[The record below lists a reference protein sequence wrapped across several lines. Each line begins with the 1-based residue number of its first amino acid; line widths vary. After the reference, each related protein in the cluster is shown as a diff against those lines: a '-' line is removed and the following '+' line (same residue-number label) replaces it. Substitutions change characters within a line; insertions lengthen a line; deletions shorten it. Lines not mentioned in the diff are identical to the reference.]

1 MTPLKLNQTTAALRV
16 CVDRAECGRLS
27 GRVYGQRLTAPI
39 AFADFADLLLRVDAV
54 LDAQA
59 FPQAFERTRVFR
71 PNCTEGIPAAESL
84 EEGLPAVAVAA
95 AQGEVG
101 TFTLHVVTR
110 RNTTWQ
116 GFVDWLDDAQPQE
129 YASVLELIKL
139 VGQHIF

>member
-1 MTPLKLNQTTAALRV
+1 MTPPKLNQTTAALRV

-39 AFADFADLLLRVDAV
+39 VFIDFVDFLLRVEAV

-71 PNCTEGIPAAESL
+71 PLCTDGVPAAERI
-84 EEGLPAVAVAA
+84 EEGLPAAAVSAA
-95 AQGEVG
+95 WGEVS

-116 GFVDWLDDAQPQE
+116 GFVDWLDGAPPQE